1 MKEEITKALRELN
14 ALTVQGTMNAK
25 ILASV
30 SLHLEAALAEAGK
43 QEGAVEDANQ
53 GNE

>member
-14 ALTVQGTMNAK
+14 ALTVQGTTNAK

-30 SLHLEAALAEAGK
+30 SIHLENVLAALP
-43 QEGAVEDANQ
+43 QEKGGVEDANQ

>member
-1 MKEEITKALRELN
+1 MRKDIEQALRELN
-14 ALTVQGTMNAK
+14 ALVVQGTMNAK
-25 ILASV
+25 IVASI
-30 SLHLEAALAEAGK
+30 SLHLEAALAEAQK